1 MEWIPYIQY
10 IDLSKNKMNESLLKD
25 QTGKF
30 IRMLLP
36 EEPLPIS
43 FPIGSVGSLIYPE
56 NGGTGFVV
64 ETYPNNVNT
73 DDPIAIVVSASH
85 VVHNTGVKSIGE
97 YPWLFTFDHILNPE
111 YGLALKGYT
120 RSFKVFKKEFKSI
133 TKNSEVYTAKPIE
146 HAIN

>member
-1 MEWIPYIQY
+1 
-10 IDLSKNKMNESLLKD
+10 MNESLLKD

-85 VVHNTGVKSIGE
+85 VVHNTGVKNIGE

-111 YGLALKGYT
+111 YGLALKEYAL
-120 RSFKVFKKEFKSI
+120 RNSFTIIRTQTIKS
-133 TKNSEVYTAKPIE
+133 
-146 HAIN
+146 